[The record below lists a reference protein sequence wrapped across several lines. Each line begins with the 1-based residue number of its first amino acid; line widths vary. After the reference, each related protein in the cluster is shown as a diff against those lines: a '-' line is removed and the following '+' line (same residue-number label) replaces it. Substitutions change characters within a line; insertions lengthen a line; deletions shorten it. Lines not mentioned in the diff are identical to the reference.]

1 MHSKGPWRI
10 DNWDEVD
17 QGGRE
22 YVDILDAQGVCICTV
37 VDRDAAIVAAAPEML
52 EALKYEVEYAGEC
65 ELDHNGFCQA
75 HGLGRDENGKPDCH
89 VAWYRLIIAKVE
101 GTHGE

>member
-1 MHSKGPWRI
+1 MAWSMV
-10 DNWDEVD
+10 EVELPNHEKTYD
-17 QGGRE
+17 
-22 YVDILDAQGVCICTV
+22 V
-37 VDRDAAIVAAAPEML
+37 VDADGGLIAPEML